1 MIKKSNAKRA
11 TTSKPSRTSSR
22 KVRWNAFGLRREDRR
37 DPAALS
43 FARLGLLA
51 SRW

>member
-1 MIKKSNAKRA
+1 MTN
-11 TTSKPSRTSSR
+11 R
-22 KVRWNAFGLRREDRR
+22 KHDSLRVRWHKFWADINEPRR

-51 SRW
+51 TRW

>member
-1 MIKKSNAKRA
+1 MSNHKQ
-11 TTSKPSRTSSR
+11 SSFR
-22 KVRWNAFGLRREDRR
+22 VRWHRFWSEMNEPRR

-51 SRW
+51 TRW